1 LRIYEGSPRQ
11 KFEDAFR
18 ALGAF
23 LDSQYLRE
31 ILVLETTEG
40 FIVHGLSVTGATSS
54 SWADSPGQITKENFL
69 FIDEDVARLMEEGL
83 RRRGSDDAPAE
94 TAVGDYYEQALRVIG
109 HYLDEQK
116 PRDVFF
122 FEQDGAFV
130 VRLLAGGLAGNRLK
144 LIEFT
149 RDDIAEMVARAP
161 LNRQTTRVG
170 ARGSSRWP
178 WNDRADTTGGS
189 S

>member
-11 KFEDAFR
+11 NFEGVFR

-31 ILVLETTEG
+31 ILVLETTDG
-40 FIVHGLSVTGATSS
+40 FIVHGLAVTGATSS

-69 FIDEDVARLMEEGL
+69 FLDEDIARLMEEGIQ
-83 RRRGSDDAPAE
+83 RRRSDAAPAE
-94 TAVGDYYEQALRVIG
+94 TSGAEYYEQALRVIG
-109 HYLDEQK
+109 RYLDEQK

-122 FEQDGAFV
+122 FEQGGAFV
-130 VRLLAGGLAGNRLK
+130 VRLMMGGLAGNRHK

>member
-1 LRIYEGSPRQ
+1 LRIYEGSARQ
-11 KFEDAFR
+11 DFEGVFR
-18 ALGAF
+18 AIGAF

-31 ILVLETTEG
+31 ILVLETVDG
-40 FIVHGLSVTGATSS
+40 FIVHGLAVTGATSS
-54 SWADSPGQITKENFL
+54 TWGDSPGKITKENFVFL
-69 FIDEDVARLMEEGL
+69 DEDIARLMEEGIQ
-83 RRRGSDDAPAE
+83 RRRSDGSQAGTSMAE
-94 TAVGDYYEQALRVIG
+94 YYEQALRVIG
-109 HYLDEQK
+109 HYIDEQR

-130 VRLLAGGLAGNRLK
+130 VRLFIGGMAGNRHK

-161 LNRQTTRVG
+161 LNRQTTRIG

-178 WNDRADTTGGS
+178 WKDRADTTGGS